1 MRKKLLTGCGALV
14 VYDDPDSMA
23 SAMKRFL
30 EDPAYLEQCRDNAR
44 RTIEEKFEVHKM
56 ARATFGV
63 YEKAMTR

>member
-1 MRKKLLTGCGALV
+1 
-14 VYDDPDSMA
+14 
-23 SAMKRFL
+23 MKRFL